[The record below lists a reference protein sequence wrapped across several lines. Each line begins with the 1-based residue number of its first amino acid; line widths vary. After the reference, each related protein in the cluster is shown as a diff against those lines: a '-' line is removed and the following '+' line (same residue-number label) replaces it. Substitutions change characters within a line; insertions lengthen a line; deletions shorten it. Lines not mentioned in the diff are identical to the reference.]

1 MKLKV
6 CGMTRQSD
14 LDLAQELGFDFCG
27 FVFHPQSPRHIPP
40 ERAATLKTGALL
52 RVGVFVN
59 QGAEEIEHIM
69 RTAKLDYAQLH
80 GPQTPEQ
87 VSQIGGWRVIRVLW
101 PQKYA
106 NMDKLEK
113 EAARYECA
121 LFLLDAGQSGGGS
134 GAPLSWQSLAGLRLP
149 APWFLAGGLSA
160 GNAVAAAKL
169 CRPWALDFNSGLE
182 DSPGLKNNEK
192 MRAAITALRGR
203 I

>member
-6 CGMTRQSD
+6 CGMTRPSD

-27 FVFHPQSPRHIPP
+27 FIFHPQSPRHVAP
-40 ERAATLKTGALL
+40 EFAATLKTEGLL

-69 RTAKLDYAQLH
+69 RVARLDYAQLH

-87 VSQIGGWRVIRVLW
+87 VSRIGGERVIRVLW

-106 NMDKLEK
+106 NLDELE
-113 EAARYECA
+113 EAASSYKCA

-134 GAPLSWQSLAGLRLP
+134 GSTLAWESLAGLRMP

-160 GNAVAAAKL
+160 ANAATAAKI
-169 CRPWALDFNSGLE
+169 CHPWALDFNSGLE
-182 DSPGLKNNEK
+182 DRPGLKNNEK
-192 MRAAITALRGR
+192 MRAAVAALRG
-203 I
+203 